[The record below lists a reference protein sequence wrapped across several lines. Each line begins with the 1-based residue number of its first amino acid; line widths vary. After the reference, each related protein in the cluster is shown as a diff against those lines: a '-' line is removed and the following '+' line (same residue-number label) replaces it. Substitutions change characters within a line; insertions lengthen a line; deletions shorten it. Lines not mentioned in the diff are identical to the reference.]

1 MFSRGRRA
9 KTLGWKADKYAF
21 EVHVRTLY
29 NLLPGTRACQ
39 LTLRRGSKTLK
50 TKTVEASKG
59 ECAFDE
65 TLETTATLFVNPKNG
80 EYESKPA
87 LITVKEVMSPTKS
100 RLYAEVKIDLMD
112 F

>member
-65 TLETTATLFVNPKNG
+65 TLETTATLFVNPKVTLNRRC
-80 EYESKPA
+80 
-87 LITVKEVMSPTKS
+87 SPFWAKAMMQLKRKLMLGS
-100 RLYAEVKIDLMD
+100 RLWLT
-112 F
+112 